1 MSAFFAPEFTP
12 FFRALKD
19 VTRPQTHGQR
29 HGGSR
34 SFTPKFD
41 VWETSDNYVIQGELP
56 GVAMDDINI
65 DWHKDTLQISGK
77 VTHSKCT
84 HGASPSAGAEGT
96 QVAEASSKDNH
107 ATVEDDYVVA
117 DDGASEKPEAEAAA
131 TAPTETAPNVNQ
143 GEEKGEAV
151 ADNSNKLCTRHPQ
164 NKRCGG
170 GTGGSFRYWVSELSY
185 GQFNRTFSFPTPT
198 AHDNIS
204 ATLNNGVLEV
214 CIPKTEAPP
223 PHRIQISR
231 S

>member
-12 FFRALKD
+12 FFRALQD

-41 VWETSDNYVIQGELP
+41 VWETSDKYVIQGELP
-56 GVAMDDINI
+56 GVAMNDINI

-77 VTHSKCT
+77 VTHSKGTCGT
-84 HGASPSAGAEGT
+84 SPSAGAT
-96 QVAEASSKDNH
+96 KDNQ
-107 ATVEDDYVVA
+107 ATAEDDYVVA
-117 DDGASEKPEAEAAA
+117 DHGASEKPEGEAAA
-131 TAPTETAPNVNQ
+131 PAATETAPTDNQ
-143 GEEKGEAV
+143 AEGEGEAV
-151 ADNSNKLCTRHPQ
+151 ADNDNNLCTRHSQ

-170 GTGGSFRYWVSELSY
+170 GTSGSFRYWVSERSY
-185 GQFNRTFSFPTPT
+185 GQFNRTFSFPTT
-198 AHDNIS
+198 IAHDSIS

-214 CIPKTEAPP
+214 CVPKTEAPA
-223 PHRIQISR
+223 PHRVQISR

>member
-1 MSAFFAPEFTP
+1 MSALFAPELTP
-12 FFRALKD
+12 FFRALED
-19 VTRPQTHGQR
+19 AARPQTHGQR

-56 GVAMDDINI
+56 GVAMNDINI

-84 HGASPSAGAEGT
+84 RSTSPSAGAI
-96 QVAEASSKDNH
+96 KDNQ

-117 DDGASEKPEAEAAA
+117 DDGTSEKPGGEAAA
-131 TAPTETAPNVNQ
+131 PAATETTPTVNQ
-143 GEEKGEAV
+143 AEEKGEAV
-151 ADNSNKLCTRHPQ
+151 ADNSNNMCTRHSQ
-164 NKRCGG
+164 SKHCGG
-170 GTGGSFRYWVSELSY
+170 GTGGTFRYWVSERSY
-185 GQFNRTFSFPTPT
+185 GQFNRTFSFPTPI
-198 AHDNIS
+198 AHDGIS

-214 CIPKTEAPP
+214 RVPKTEAPA
-223 PHRIQISR
+223 PHRVQISR